1 MAEYMA
7 DITEREALLSCSVN
21 GDESKHKYVP
31 RRQIPVDRCFAVYF
45 IFLFLGI
52 ASLLPWNFFIT
63 AKTYF
68 QYKLR
73 NTTAADVSYNNP
85 ASMTELQL
93 LLLSYLEIASTVS
106 NFICLCFTAMFV
118 RFISLKKRVVL
129 SLSVIIVLF
138 AATTVLVDVNSDE
151 WQTAFFGVTIAS
163 AAAINGAT
171 AVMTGSVFGLVCRF
185 PPMYTQSVMTGQA
198 VGGTFAALASIF
210 SLLGSGT
217 VSQSAF
223 GYFMTATAV
232 CAIAMVAYALLYYLD
247 FSKYYITETDD
258 NHLNAHH
265 NEGTMSTEHLGHIE
279 FYTTIIKKIWR
290 QGIGVCVVF
299 TVTLSVFPAVCS
311 TIRSANYQQGDPW
324 SDKYFIPV
332 ICYLFFNLGD
342 WIGRPISGWIQK
354 PSYRHQNVLLML
366 CVFRVIL
373 VPLLMFCDA
382 RPRSLPVWFHNDAF
396 PIALIIILGL
406 TNGYFGTLNM
416 MYAPQRV
423 PLGQAEG
430 AGVLMS
436 LMLTLGLALGSGLSV
451 LLIKLL

>member
-1 MAEYMA
+1 MAEYVA
-7 DITEREALLSCSVN
+7 DITEREALLSRSVN
-21 GDESKHKYVP
+21 GDESNHKYVP
-31 RRQIPVDRCFAVYF
+31 RRQIPIDRYFAVYF

-73 NTTAADVSYNNP
+73 NTTAPESSYNDP
-85 ASMTELQL
+85 ATMTDLQL
-93 LLLSYLEIASTVS
+93 LLLSYLEISSTIS
-106 NFICLCFTAMFV
+106 NLVCVCFTVMLV

-129 SLSVIIVLF
+129 SLALIILVF
-138 AATTVLVDVNSDE
+138 AATTILVNINSDE
-151 WQTAFFGVTIAS
+151 WQTAFFGLTMAS
-163 AAAINGAT
+163 AAIINGAT

-217 VSQSAF
+217 VIESAF
-223 GYFMTATAV
+223 GYFLTATAICTV
-232 CAIAMVAYALLYYLD
+232 ALLAYALLYYFE
-247 FSKYYITETDD
+247 FSKYYITETDE
-258 NHLNAHH
+258 NHLNAQDS
-265 NEGTMSTEHLGHIE
+265 EGLMSTDHLGHIE
-279 FYTTIIKKIWR
+279 FYTTIVKKIWR

-311 TIRSANYQQGDPW
+311 TIRSGDYQPGDPW

-332 ICYLFFNLGD
+332 VCYLFFNLGD
-342 WIGRPISGWIQK
+342 WIGRPISGWIQQ
-354 PSYRHQNVLLML
+354 PSYRHQNVLFML
-366 CVFRVIL
+366 CLFRVVL
-373 VPLLMFCDA
+373 VPLIMFCDA
-382 RPRSLPVWFHNDAF
+382 QPRSLPVWFNNDAF
-396 PIALIIILGL
+396 PIAFIIILGI

-436 LMLTLGLALGSGLSV
+436 LMLTLGLALGSGLSI